1 MKYVAIRDQVRV
13 LNGEEIVNFLG
24 IYKLA
29 TVVVSGLSDKLPVT
43 LQWFR
48 RHGMDSGR
56 RVRLLHALF
65 YHSR

>member
-1 MKYVAIRDQVRV
+1 MKHVAIRDQVQV
-13 LNGEEIVNFLG
+13 LNSGEIVVFLG

-29 TVVVSGLSDKLPVT
+29 MVVSGMSDKLPVT